1 MLLST
6 WLSGRRGR
14 SVVLARHLK
23 IPPSMVTKMAAGE
36 KQVPLDHCPFIQDFT
51 GSAVTCEELR
61 PDQAAYFALIRAQVA
76 ASGAVPAEGPPPLST
91 DRRSDA
97 ATAAL
102 YTNTLADRRAPTAVA
117 ERPLAANERRQLSL
131 PFNRRRSVRREGD

>member
-14 SVVLARHLK
+14 SVALARHLK

-61 PDQAAYFALIRAQVA
+61 PDQAAYFALIRAQVGA
-76 ASGAVPAEGPPPLST
+76 GGTAGPSGLPTHTP

-102 YTNTLADRRAPTAVA
+102 YTNTLSDRRLPREVA
-117 ERPLAANERRQLSL
+117 ERPLAKTDRRQLSL
-131 PFNRRRSVRREGD
+131 PFNRRRPGRREGD